1 MVSKFRRMRHK
12 IMRTKVRAPL
22 IWLRHRGLDASDVF
36 LASYPRSG
44 NTWTR
49 FLLTEVLAKES
60 ASFDNINLVIPEM
73 GIQSKAVLE
82 LPSGGRLIKTH
93 EPYRKEYKRAVYLVR
108 DFRDVVL
115 SQFSREREL
124 GLYQTEF
131 GEYVAAY
138 LEGRLSGFG
147 AWQEHLPTWL
157 DSPLA
162 RNGNLLIIKFEEMR
176 KNPEPAIAK
185 IVDFLGVPVSLER
198 IREAIANNSVERM
211 RIKENAAKTLPK
223 STGEEGRFV
232 RKGSVAGWRDKFTE
246 EQLRLVDREAGE
258 VLVRM
263 GYPLAFPPEGGVG
276 EFATTLAER
285 RTGS

>member
-1 MVSKFRRMRHK
+1 MV
-12 IMRTKVRAPL
+12 TKVRAPL
-22 IWLRHRGLDASDVF
+22 IWLRHRGLDASDIF

-60 ASFDNINLVIPEM
+60 ASFDNINFVIPEM
-73 GIQSKAVLE
+73 GIQARATLE

-93 EPYRKEYKRAVYLVR
+93 EPYRKEYKRAVYLIR

-115 SQFSREREL
+115 SQYAREKEL
-124 GLYQTEF
+124 GLYQTDL

-176 KNPEPAIAK
+176 KNPEPVIAK
-185 IVDFLGVPVSLER
+185 IVDFLGVPASLER
-198 IREAIANNSVERM
+198 IREAIANNSVECM
-211 RIKENAAKTLPK
+211 RAKENSAQRLPK
-223 STGEEGRFV
+223 SKGEEGRFV
-232 RKGSVAGWRDKFTE
+232 RKGAVAGWRDKFSE
-246 EQLRLVDREAGE
+246 EQLRLVDQQAGP
-258 VLVRM
+258 VLQRL
-263 GYPLAFPPEGGVG
+263 GYPLAFPPGVDAR
-276 EFATTLAER
+276 EFATA
-285 RTGS
+285 

>member
-1 MVSKFRRMRHK
+1 MV
-12 IMRTKVRAPL
+12 TKVRAPL

-60 ASFDNINLVIPEM
+60 ASFDNINFVIPEM
-73 GIQSKAVLE
+73 GIQARATLE
-82 LPSGGRLIKTH
+82 LPNGGRLIKTH
-93 EPYRKEYKRAVYLVR
+93 EPFRKEYKRAVYLIR
-108 DFRDVVL
+108 DFRDVML
-115 SQFSREREL
+115 SQYSREREL
-124 GLYQTEF
+124 GLYQTPF
-131 GEYVAAY
+131 GEYVSAY

-162 RNGNLLIIKFEEMR
+162 RSGNLLIIKFEEMR

-185 IVDFLGVPVSLER
+185 IVDFLGVPVNLDR
-198 IREAIANNSVERM
+198 IREAITNNSVERM
-211 RIKENAAKTLPK
+211 RAKENAAVRLPK
-223 STGEEGRFV
+223 SAGEEGRFV
-232 RKGSVAGWRDKFTE
+232 RKGAVAGWRDKFSE
-246 EQLRLVDREAGE
+246 EQLRLVDEQAGA
-258 VLVRM
+258 VLQRL
-263 GYPLAFPPEGGVG
+263 GYPLAFPAEARE
-276 EFATTLAER
+276 EFATALAGR

>member
-1 MVSKFRRMRHK
+1 MVSRFRRIRHK

-22 IWLRHRGLDASDVF
+22 IWLRHRGLDESDVF

-60 ASFDNINLVIPEM
+60 ASFDNINFVIPEM
-73 GIQSKAVLE
+73 GIQARATLQ

-93 EPYRKEYKRAVYLVR
+93 EPYRKEYKRAVYLIR
-108 DFRDVVL
+108 DFRDVML
-115 SQFSREREL
+115 SQYAREKEL
-124 GLYQTEF
+124 GLYQI
-131 GEYVAAY
+131 GMDEYVAAY

-147 AWQEHLPTWL
+147 AWQEHLPSWL

-162 RNGNLLIIKFEEMR
+162 RSGNMLIIKFEEMR

-185 IVDFLGVPVSLER
+185 IVDFLGVPVNLER

-211 RIKENAAKTLPK
+211 QAKEKASKTLVK
-223 STGEEGRFV
+223 SKGEEGRFV
-232 RKGSVAGWRDKFTE
+232 RKGAVAGWREKFTE
-246 EQLRLVDREAGE
+246 QQLRLVDQQAGA
-258 VLVRM
+258 VLQRL
-263 GYPLAFPPEGGVG
+263 GYPLAFPPEVNVG
-276 EFATTLAER
+276 EFATA
-285 RTGS
+285 